1 MKHLTIT
8 LLAIAALLSAACRP
22 HTGSVHVIT
31 TNDVH
36 GAWFDSTYVGG
47 RQVPSLF
54 AVNYYVDSI
63 RSAVGK
69 DKVLLLDA
77 GDCLQGDNAAY
88 YYNYVDT
95 LGEHLFVRLADYM
108 GYDAIVV
115 GNHDVETGHHVYDRV
130 TPQLARRGIP
140 FLAGNALKADG
151 KPYWPEYKVFRK
163 GGLKVLVLGYT
174 NANMAAWL
182 DESIWSGIKFVSLVP
197 FVQERVDAL
206 KAKIKPDVTIVAVHS
221 GVGAGDGEVL
231 EAQGL
236 DLFKTLRGVD
246 LVVTSHDHRQRME
259 SADSIA
265 LVNTGSKANNFSHT
279 VITLNPDGSKTIAPA
294 IVRVDKTKADP
305 KMRAAFAGDFA
316 EVRQFTTM
324 QVGSISEPMLT
335 RESFAGRCFYIDFIH
350 FIERRFSGADISFAA
365 PLSYNKEV
373 PAGTIVFND
382 LFTIYPFEN
391 TLCVLKLT
399 GREIKDYLEFSY
411 GRWIQTWKPGG
422 HVFNMTQ
429 RDDPRYFQ
437 SRWSFNYASYNFD
450 SASGINYTVDITK
463 PFGSRVRIVSMAD
476 GSAFEPDR
484 EYTVAMTSYR
494 AAGGGDLLFQG
505 AGLTREELDGRLVAR
520 YPEIRDLIYRY
531 FTIHDIA
538 DPALFEEQL
547 EDMDDTRFLLGDWR
561 FIPESIANKAISA
574 DMNLMFGNL

>member
-1 MKHLTIT
+1 MKHLIQYI
-8 LLAIAALLSAACRP
+8 LALTALVVCACQPR
-22 HTGSVHVIT
+22 TGTVHVIT

-47 RQVPSLF
+47 RQVASLL
-54 AVNYYVDSI
+54 AVNHYVDSI
-63 RSAVGK
+63 RAAEGK
-69 DKVLLLDA
+69 GNVLLLDA

-95 LGEHLFVRLADYM
+95 DSEHLYVRLADYM

-115 GNHDVETGHHVYDRV
+115 GNHDVETGHQVYDRV
-130 TPQLARRGIP
+130 TAQLAKRGIP

-174 NANMAAWL
+174 NPNIAAWL
-182 DESIWSGIKFVSLVP
+182 DESIWSGIHFVSLVP
-197 FVQERVDAL
+197 FVQERVDVL

-221 GVGAGDGEVL
+221 GVGEGNGQVL

-236 DLFKTLRGVD
+236 DLFKSLRGVD

-259 SADSIA
+259 STDSTA
-265 LVNTGSKANNFSHT
+265 LVNTGSKANYFSHT
-279 VITLNPDGSKTIAPA
+279 VITVGKDGAKTITPS
-294 IVRVDKTKADP
+294 IVRADKSKADP
-305 KMRAAFAGDFA
+305 AMRAAFAYDYS
-316 EVRQFTTM
+316 EVQHFTTM
-324 QVGSISEPMLT
+324 EVGSISEPMIT

-350 FIERRFSGADISFAA
+350 YIERKFSGADISFAA
-365 PLSYNKEV
+365 PLSFNKTV
-373 PAGTIVFND
+373 AAGRILFND

-391 TLCVLKLT
+391 TLCVMRMS
-399 GREIKDYLEFSY
+399 GREILDYLEYSY
-411 GRWIQTWKPGG
+411 GKWIQTWHPGG
-422 HVFNMTQ
+422 HVFNMSR

-463 PFGSRVRIVSMAD
+463 PYGSRVRIISMAD
-476 GSAFEPDR
+476 GSKFRTDA
-484 EYTVAMTSYR
+484 EYNVAMTSYR
-494 AAGGGDLLFQG
+494 AAGGGDLLLEG

-520 YPEIRDLIYRY
+520 YPEIRDLIYHY
-531 FTIHDIA
+531 FSEHGSVSASDLTA
-538 DPALFEEQL
+538 
-547 EDMDDTRFLLGDWR
+547 LGDWK
-561 FIPESIANKAISA
+561 FIPDAIANNAITN
-574 DMNLMFGNL
+574 DMALMFAH